1 MTVTKKKVAIIGTNG
16 IPAQYGGIETLAE
29 YLARDLNEDY
39 DLYCYCSKT
48 PKDKRLESYRNTK
61 LIYLPL
67 KANGWQSIFYDGWS
81 ILRSLCKHD
90 VLVVLG
96 CSCPF
101 VMPLKKLTR
110 KGMLLNAIGGRE
122 SDKVRGWKPL
132 GKLEVAIKK
141 TLSRWSVKSSD
152 YVIIDNAANV
162 KEFEKKHGFNPIL
175 AEYGGDHATS
185 EPITFE
191 MQEKYPFLGGQYD
204 VTVSRAQEDMNIHMV
219 IDAYKQVPE
228 RNVVIISNWEKSE
241 YGQKLYAEN
250 AGKYD
255 NIILQNAI
263 YNQKELNT
271 IRSNAA
277 LYLHTHSMCGT
288 APSLVEAMY
297 LGLPIICFKAS
308 TNIETTEHQSI
319 YFESVPELVNILKKL
334 DEQTIETL
342 KANLH
347 AIAIRRYI
355 WKRISNIYKECI
367 DKCIKKV
374 NNNY

>member
-1 MTVTKKKVAIIGTNG
+1 MAKKKVALIGTNG

-29 YLARDLNEDY
+29 YLARDLNEEY

-48 PKDKRLESYRNTK
+48 PKEKQLETYRNTK

-90 VLVVLG
+90 VLVILG

-101 VMPLKKLTR
+101 VMPFKSLTKK
-110 KGMLLNAIGGRE
+110 GVVYNSIGGRE
-122 SDKVRGWKPL
+122 ADKVRGWKAL
-132 GKLEVAIKK
+132 GKLELVIKK
-141 TLSRWSVKSSD
+141 IFSRWAVKNAD
-152 YVIIDNAANV
+152 YVIIDNAANI
-162 KEFEKKHGFNPIL
+162 ERFEKQHGFKPLL

-185 EPITFE
+185 EPITSE
-191 MQEKYPFLGGQYD
+191 MQEKYPFLNGQYD
-204 VTVSRAQEDMNIHMV
+204 VTVSRAQVDMNIHMV

-228 RNVVIISNWEKSE
+228 RKVVIISNWQKSE
-241 YGQKLYAEN
+241 YGQKLYSEN
-250 AGKYD
+250 AGKYE
-255 NIILQNAI
+255 NILLQKAI

-271 IRSNAA
+271 IRSNAS

-297 LGLPIICFKAS
+297 LGLPVVCFKVP
-308 TNIETTEHQSI
+308 TNIESTEHQSI
-319 YFESVPELVNILKKL
+319 YFGSVSELVNILMKL
-334 DEQTIETL
+334 DEPTIEAL

-347 AIAIRRYI
+347 EIAMRRYI
-355 WKRISNIYKECI
+355 WRRISNIYKECI
-367 DKCIKKV
+367 DKCIEKE
-374 NNNY
+374 NIG